1 MNADVSPINEDGV
14 CAVSAFICV
23 HLWLKN
29 MRISAEWLGE
39 YVQLP
44 PTEKLEQVLL
54 MAGLGIDGR
63 EGDVFELEVTS
74 NRGDWLCATGLAREV
89 GAMTDAR
96 FRAPAPDV
104 EEDGP
109 PIEGRVSVSIEAPD
123 DCTRYVARLIE
134 GVTVGPSP
142 DWMQKRLLDCGVRP
156 INNIVDAT
164 NYVMLEWGQPL
175 HAYDFARL
183 GGQIV
188 VRRAREG
195 ETLTTLDGQE
205 RTLCA
210 DTLVIADA
218 QKPVGVAGI
227 MGGASTEVSAQTASV
242 LLESAHFSSAC
253 VRRGI
258 QALGLTSEA
267 SRRFERWVDPNGCA
281 RSLNR
286 AAQLLVQIAGGRVA
300 QGIVDVYP
308 NPATERVVTM
318 RPARANAVL
327 GLGIE
332 PVWMRDALSRLGFKA
347 EFAGDEITARIPSR
361 RRDIEREI
369 DLIEEVARLWG
380 YDRVPT
386 TLHEGVN
393 TSAGRPLAGR
403 LEDRARSACLR
414 CGLTEVATISLSN
427 ERAHLD
433 AGASLERAVRLRNAL
448 TEDYTLLRTSLL
460 PSLLDVLARNKGR
473 RMRAFEIGRVYEQSA
488 NGPLADEKR
497 TLGVCLS
504 DAPAHWQKTAALV
517 DFFALK
523 AIVGNVLR
531 EFGAPEP
538 VFEMSRHAA
547 FHPGRCATISL
558 NGAEIGVMGEV
569 HPLVATKW
577 ELSHRVYLAQIDF
590 DALVR
595 HISLVRQ
602 FKVFSRFQAVD
613 RDFAFVVAR
622 SMPSAT
628 LLQAAR
634 NAGGE
639 LVVSAR
645 VVDVFQ
651 GGNLDSDQKSLA
663 LSLRLQA
670 EDRTLNE
677 SDIEGVSSRVIQAA
691 QALGA
696 SIRA

>member
-1 MNADVSPINEDGV
+1 LFLTSI
-14 CAVSAFICV
+14 
-23 HLWLKN
+23 

-39 YVQLP
+39 YVALP
-44 PTEKLEQVLL
+44 PLEKLEEVLL
-54 MAGLGIDGR
+54 LAGLGIEAR
-63 EGDVFELEVTS
+63 EGQRFELEVTS
-74 NRGDWLCATGLAREV
+74 NRGDWLCATGIAREV
-89 GAMTDAR
+89 GAMTDTR

-109 PIEGRVSVSIEAPD
+109 PIEGRVMVSVSAPD
-123 DCTRYVARLIE
+123 DCARYCARLVE
-134 GVTVGPSP
+134 GVRVGPSP
-142 DWMQKRLLDCGVRP
+142 DWIQKRLLDCGVRP
-156 INNIVDAT
+156 INNVVDAT
-164 NYVMLEWGQPL
+164 NYVMLEWGGPL
-175 HAYDFARL
+175 HAFDYEKV
-183 GGQIV
+183 GGRIE

-205 RTLCA
+205 RALSPEV
-210 DTLVIADA
+210 LVIADA
-218 QKPVGVAGI
+218 QNAVAIAGI
-227 MGGASTEVSAQTASV
+227 MGGAATEVSDETTNV
-242 LLESAHFSSAC
+242 LLESAHFAPLR
-253 VRRGI
+253 VRRGA
-258 QALGLTSEA
+258 QVSGLATEA

-281 RSLNR
+281 RSLDR
-286 AAQLLVQIAGGRVA
+286 AAQLLAQIAGGRVA
-300 QGIVDVYP
+300 GGFVDVYSRP
-308 NPATERVVTM
+308 VVEKPVSM
-318 RPARANAVL
+318 RPSRANALL
-327 GLGIE
+327 GLNIE
-332 PVWMRDALSRLGFKA
+332 PAWMRDALTRLGFKA
-347 EFAGDEITARIPSR
+347 ELSGDEIFARIPTR

-427 ERAHLD
+427 ERAHQD
-433 AGASLERAVRLRNAL
+433 AGASLQNAVRLRNAL
-448 TEDYTLLRTSLL
+448 TDDYTLLRTSLL

-473 RMRAFEIGRVYEQSA
+473 RLRGFEIGRIYESSP
-488 NGPLADEKR
+488 NHPLADEKR

-504 DAPAHWQKTAALV
+504 DAPLPQHWQRTVSPV

-523 AIVGNVLR
+523 AIVQNVLH

-538 VFEMSRHAA
+538 VFEPSRHPA
-547 FHPGRCATISL
+547 FHPGRCATVSL
-558 NGAEIGVMGEV
+558 NGAEVGVMGEV
-569 HPLVATKW
+569 HPLVADKW
-577 ELSHRVYLAQIDF
+577 EIPHRVYIAQIDF

-602 FKVFSRFQAVD
+602 MQPFSRFQAVD
-613 RDFAFVVAR
+613 RDFAFVVPR
-622 SMPSAT
+622 SMPSAK
-628 LLQAAR
+628 LLSAILA
-634 NAGGE
+634 AGGE

-651 GGNLDSDQKSLA
+651 GGQLDESQKSLA

-670 EDRTLNE
+670 ADRTLTDAE
-677 SDIEGVSSRVIQAA
+677 IEAVSRRVIEAGQS
-691 QALGA
+691 LGA

>member
-1 MNADVSPINEDGV
+1 
-14 CAVSAFICV
+14 
-23 HLWLKN
+23 

-44 PTEKLEQVLL
+44 PVEKLEDVLL
-54 MAGLGIDGR
+54 LAGLGIDGR
-63 EGDVFELEVTS
+63 EGDSLELEVTS

-109 PIEGRVSVSIEAPD
+109 PIEGRVSVEVENPD
-123 DCTRYVARLIE
+123 DCTRYVARLVE
-134 GVTVGPSP
+134 GVAVGPSP
-142 DWMQKRLLDCGVRP
+142 DWIRKRLLDCGVRP

-175 HAYDFARL
+175 HAFDFDKL
-183 GGQIV
+183 GSSVV
-188 VRRAREG
+188 VRRARDG
-195 ETLTTLDGQE
+195 EAIVTLDGQE
-205 RTLCA
+205 RTLSPQI
-210 DTLVIADA
+210 LVIADA
-218 QKPVGVAGI
+218 SDPVAIAGI
-227 MGGASTEVSAQTASV
+227 MGGNATEVSETTTSV
-242 LLESAHFSSAC
+242 LLESAHFAPSR
-253 VRRGI
+253 VQRGV
-258 QALGLTSEA
+258 QTLGFASEA

-281 RSLNR
+281 RSLDR

-300 QGIVDVYP
+300 QGAVDVYP
-308 NPATERVVTM
+308 RPFAARTVTM
-318 RPARANAVL
+318 RPTRANAIL
-327 GLGIE
+327 GLNIE
-332 PVWMRDALSRLGFKA
+332 PIWMRDALTRLGFKA
-347 EFAGDEITARIPSR
+347 ELAGDEITTRVPTR

-386 TLHEGVN
+386 TLPEGVN

-427 ERAHLD
+427 ERAHQN
-433 AGASLERAVRLRNAL
+433 AGASLERVVRLRNAL
-448 TEDYTLLRTSLL
+448 TEDFTLLRTSLL

-473 RMRAFEIGRVYEQSA
+473 RMRGFEIGRVYETSS
-488 NGPLADEKR
+488 NHPLADEKR

-504 DAPAHWQKTAALV
+504 DAPAPTHWQKMAAPV

-523 AIVGNVLR
+523 AVVQNVLR

-538 VFEMSRHAA
+538 VFEPSRHPA

-558 NGAEIGVMGEV
+558 NGAEVGVMGEV
-569 HPLVATKW
+569 HPLVAGKW
-577 ELSHRVYLAQIDF
+577 EISHRVYLAQIDF

-602 FKVFSRFQAVD
+602 MQAFSRFQAVE
-613 RDFAFVVAR
+613 RDFAFVVPR
-622 SMPSAT
+622 SMT
-628 LLQAAR
+628 AAR
-634 NAGGE
+634 LVQTVRSAGGE
-639 LVVSAR
+639 LVVAAR
-645 VVDVFQ
+645 VVDAFQ
-651 GGNLDSDQKSLA
+651 GGNLSDDQKSLA

-677 SDIEGVSSRVIQAA
+677 SDIEGVSNRVIEAA

-696 SIRA
+696 SIRS